1 MDSEALHP
9 TILPK
14 NKLISKLVLTDIHK
28 RLGHAGRNH
37 MTSRLRHRYW
47 IPETLSVPAPSVDAN
62 VPLLDSKR
70 SLIFLWTE
78 CRLIT
83 SICIHWYSVIFTCM
97 ATQTIHLEMAYSL
110 DTSSCIRKCH
120 TMVHLLKG
128 QVTDMRSDNGKKLV
142 EAEKELRDALKEI
155 NHSQIEPTCYRMV
168 SDGSFNPPKGAHHG
182 GDWERMV
189 SLFLWYL
196 ANQNSFRELSD
207 KFDVSQSSA
216 HRCVV
221 EVLQTLYTMVP
232 TFINWFTECE
242 KLSVSAAFRAMCG
255 IENIIGAIDGCHIKL
270 QRPPVRGGDYLNRK
284 GYYSIVLQGIVDSR
298 GKFRDI
304 FVGAPGRVHDSRILR
319 KSTFFERSAEK
330 MGGYMLLGDSAY
342 ISREYA
348 FITTPKRDNG
358 ALTIQDQRQ
367 NTD

>member
-1 MDSEALHP
+1 MADRAAFVCLCETFYCQRSR
-9 TILPK
+9 
-14 NKLISKLVLTDIHK
+14 VLAQ
-28 RLGHAGRNH
+28 LN
-37 MTSRLRHRYW
+37 
-47 IPETLSVPAPSVDAN
+47 E
-62 VPLLDSKR
+62 
-70 SLIFLWTE
+70 E
-78 CRLIT
+78 
-83 SICIHWYSVIFTCM
+83 
-97 ATQTIHLEMAYSL
+97 E
-110 DTSSCIRKCH
+110 
-120 TMVHLLKG
+120 
-128 QVTDMRSDNGKKLV
+128 
-142 EAEKELRDALKEI
+142 EEELRVRNLIVQSSIPRIILKTGVEWGRLFDMDERTFYRHLRVNHAQFDYITEVLRQQGLDREQEDNEI
-155 NHSQIEPTCYRMV
+155 PLKQ
-168 SDGSFNPPKGAHHG
+168 K
-182 GDWERMV
+182 V

-207 KFDVSQSSA
+207 KFDVAQSSA

-221 EVLQTLYTMVP
+221 EVLQTLCTMVP

-270 QRPPVRGGDYLNRK
+270 QRPPIRGGDYLNRK

-358 ALTIQDQRQ
+358 ALTIHDQRQ
-367 NTD
+367 NTQISRGRVVVEQAFGRLKCKWRRLRDLQNTRLDVVVMLIMSACMLHNLCAGPIDICEDHPAGCPRHEDENI